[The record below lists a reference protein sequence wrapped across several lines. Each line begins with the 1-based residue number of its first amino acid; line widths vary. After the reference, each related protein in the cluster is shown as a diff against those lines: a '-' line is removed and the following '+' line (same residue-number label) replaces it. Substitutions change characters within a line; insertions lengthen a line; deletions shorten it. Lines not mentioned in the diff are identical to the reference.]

1 MDKAAKET
9 ERIHAELLRELRR
22 LYNSADRQ
30 IQEEIEEYLDAIIL
44 DDEEATQRQRV
55 KYAEKNGI
63 RNIVGIF
70 TAVMLLTNEKAIGW
84 INSAMNNIAG
94 INYEHVRAKVER
106 VTGVNIGG
114 TAEAYSGTR
123 YSKRAYRRATQSK
136 FVFDTAMKQ
145 IRTGLKRGE
154 NSKEISRRIRKAGN
168 VSRNSSNNTAVT
180 ETTRIRS
187 ESRLDAM
194 RESAKRG
201 IQMVKI
207 WRHSFHVKAPRD
219 WHMDMDGEQK
229 PLDEPFIADGVE
241 MQHPGD
247 PNGGAENNCFCH
259 CYLDEEVVSW

>member
-1 MDKAAKET
+1 MDKEACET
-9 ERIHAELLRELRR
+9 EKIRAGLLRDLKR

-30 IQEEIEEYLDAIIL
+30 IQKEIEEYLDAIIL
-44 DDEEATQRQRV
+44 DDEEATQRQRI
-55 KYAEKNGI
+55 KHAEKSGLDEL
-63 RNIVGIF
+63 VEIF
-70 TAVMLLTNEKAIGW
+70 VAVMLLTNDKAIGR
-84 INSAMNNIAG
+84 INRAMNNVAG

-114 TAEAYSGTR
+114 AAEAYSGTR

-136 FVFDTAMKQ
+136 YVSDTAMKQ
-145 IRTGLKRGE
+145 MKTGLKRGE

-168 VSRNSSNNTAVT
+168 VSRNSSNNTAVS

-219 WHMDMDGEQK
+219 WHMDMDGERK
-229 PLDEPFIADGVE
+229 PLDEPFVVDGIE

-247 PNGGAENNCFCH
+247 PNGGAENNCYCH
-259 CYLDEEVVSW
+259 CYLDEEVIGW